1 VSLTTCTIVKVE
13 ASQFVFSEREAVMV
27 VMVCLTLLVL
37 WRVWV
42 CNFYFHFVLLLN
54 ELFDMELWAIFCR
67 YLCGVYRAST
77 FLLCCQTK
85 VYNCKYSYLL
95 WYFILLYCCPV

>member
-1 VSLTTCTIVKVE
+1 
-13 ASQFVFSEREAVMV
+13 MV

-54 ELFDMELWAIFCR
+54 ELFDMELCAVYIGQAPFFYVVKQKYTTANIVIYSDISYFYYQKMAYITTVNLKSSDLFCLFR
-67 YLCGVYRAST
+67 RSGT
-77 FLLCCQTK
+77 F
-85 VYNCKYSYLL
+85 
-95 WYFILLYCCPV
+95 